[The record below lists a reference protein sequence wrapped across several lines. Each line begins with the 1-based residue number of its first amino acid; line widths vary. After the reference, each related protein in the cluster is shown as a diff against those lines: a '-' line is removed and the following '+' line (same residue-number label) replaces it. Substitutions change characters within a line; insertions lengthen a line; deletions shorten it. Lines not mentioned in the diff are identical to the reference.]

1 MAKQG
6 MIFFEEYFDYMD
18 DMTPEQYY
26 QFMCLIRDLRYNSID
41 TDVNE
46 VEDKVVRVA
55 WRAVRP
61 SVLKSMRNAK
71 DYANRKGNNN
81 EEPEV
86 STYTPTEEEMK
97 EILTEDDNKAN
108 MGNYIGYIKEE
119 RKQFK
124 SDELSDTAVNFINA
138 YRDEWDRF
146 IVMFRNAAYKRDQ
159 GRLDMAKETI
169 VSKLE
174 EYTSG
179 NIDRSERLWA
189 ELWQW
194 LIKENNRD
202 TI

>member
-1 MAKQG
+1 

-41 TDVNE
+41 TDVNK

-97 EILTEDDNKAN
+97 EILTEDDNKTN

-119 RKQFK
+119 RKQFN
-124 SDELSDTAVNFINA
+124 SEELSDAAVNFINA
-138 YRDEWDRF
+138 YRDEWDKF

-159 GRLDMAKETI
+159 GRLDIAKETI
-169 VSKLE
+169 VPKLE

-194 LIKENNRD
+194 LIKENKRNNE
-202 TI
+202 